1 MSRGA
6 APLPGLQSFEAG
18 SRAARCRP
26 FHVLETED
34 MKSLQSVRGMHDI
47 LPADVE
53 AWQWLENRL
62 ATLMDSYGFAE
73 IRIPLVE
80 KTELFT
86 RAIGQGTDVVEKE
99 MYAFDDRNGDSLCLR
114 PEGTAGVVRA
124 VLQHGLL
131 NPPGLKVW
139 YAGAMFRHE
148 RPQKGRQRQFHQTG
162 AEVFGLDAPAVDAE
176 LIALGTRLWR
186 ELGIDG
192 QVELEINSLG
202 DREDRARYR
211 DALIAF
217 LAPLRDELDEDSRR
231 RLDTNPLRIFD
242 SKVPATRALLERAP
256 RLIDHIGDSAR
267 EHFRALTAMLDAE
280 GIAYR
285 VNPGLVRGLDYYC
298 RTVFEWTTTALGA
311 QGTICAGGRYD
322 DLVEIQGGKP
332 TPGIGFAM
340 GMERLLELV
349 KSEGRN
355 FERKPHAY
363 LLGTEP
369 VSARLGLAEM
379 LRDRWPGLRLI
390 TDLQGGSFKAQ
401 FKRADRSGARL
412 ALVLGEQELEAG
424 KVSVKDLKGDSPQQT
439 LPREDLGRWL
449 SAFFDGD
456 RREEGK

>member
-1 MSRGA
+1 
-6 APLPGLQSFEAG
+6 
-18 SRAARCRP
+18 
-26 FHVLETED
+26 
-34 MKSLQSVRGMHDI
+34 MKSLQSVRGMHDV
-47 LPADVE
+47 LPTDVA

-62 ATLMDSYGFAE
+62 AALMDRYGFAE

-139 YAGAMFRHE
+139 YGGPMFRHE

-162 AEVFGLDAPAVDAE
+162 VEVFGLDSPAVDAE

-186 ELGIDG
+186 DLGIDRH
-192 QVELEINSLG
+192 VVLEINSLG
-202 DREDRARYR
+202 DRDDRDRYR
-211 DALIAF
+211 GALIDF
-217 LAPLRDELDEDSRR
+217 LQPVRDQLDEDSRR
-231 RLDTNPLRIFD
+231 RLETNPLRIFD
-242 SKVPATRALLERAP
+242 SKVPATRALMEAAP
-256 RLIDHIGDSAR
+256 RLIDHIGESAR
-267 EHFRALTAMLDAE
+267 EHFQALTEMLDAE

-340 GMERLLELV
+340 GMERLLELIR
-349 KSEGRN
+349 SEDRRFGHQ
-355 FERKPHAY
+355 PHAY
-363 LLGTEP
+363 LLGAEP
-369 VSARLGLAEM
+369 VSARLGLAEL
-379 LRDRWPGLRLI
+379 LRDKWPGLRLI

-412 ALVLGEQELEAG
+412 ALVLGEHEIETG
-424 KVSVKDLKGDSPQQT
+424 TVSAKDLKGDAPQQT
-439 LPREDLGRWL
+439 LAREALADWL
-449 SAFFDGD
+449 VQFFDG
-456 RREEGK
+456 EIHSNNK

>member
-1 MSRGA
+1 
-6 APLPGLQSFEAG
+6 
-18 SRAARCRP
+18 
-26 FHVLETED
+26 

-47 LPADVE
+47 LPVDVA

-62 ATLMDSYGFAE
+62 ATLMDRYGFAE

-139 YAGAMFRHE
+139 YSGAMFRHE

-186 ELGIDG
+186 ELGIDRH
-192 QVELEINSLG
+192 VELELNSLG
-202 DREDRARYR
+202 DRDDRARYR

-217 LAPLRDELDEDSRR
+217 LQPHRDRLDEDSRR
-231 RLDTNPLRIFD
+231 RLETNPLRIFD
-242 SKVPATRALLERAP
+242 SKVPATRAVLERAP

-267 EHFRALTAMLDAE
+267 EHFQVLTGMLDAE

-285 VNPGLVRGLDYYC
+285 INPGLVRGLDYYC

-322 DLVEIQGGKP
+322 ELVEIQGGKP

-349 KSEGRN
+349 KLENRT
-355 FERKPHAY
+355 FDREPHAY

-379 LRDRWPGLRLI
+379 LRDRWPALRMV

-412 ALVLGEQELEAG
+412 ALVLGERELETG
-424 KVSVKDLKGDSPQQT
+424 TVSAKDLKGKAPQRT
-439 LPREDLGRWL
+439 LTREELTDWL
-449 SAFFDGD
+449 RGFFDDGVHSD
-456 RREEGK
+456 SK